1 MGGKSEYTF
10 FQRGHIDRQKI
21 HEKCSALLII
31 KDLQIKS
38 TMSYPLTPVRMTTSK
53 STQITNVG
61 KDVEKR
67 ELSYTVGSD
76 ANCCSPCRKQHG
88 GFPKG

>member
-10 FQRGHIDRQKI
+10 FQRGHADGQKT
-21 HEKCSALLII
+21 HEKCSVLLII
-31 KDLQIKS
+31 RDMQIKS

-53 STQITNVG
+53 RTQITNVG

-67 ELSYTVGSD
+67 ELLYTVGGD
-76 ANCCSPCRKQHG
+76 ANCCSLCRKQYG